1 MQSFNTA
8 TKVMLW
14 FLIVVGGLIGLG
26 TIFNPVGDLTF
37 FGLLPISDVLR
48 DGAVVFLPST
58 GGFIIGVVLAYIY
71 AAVKQSKEV
80 LYTALGIACV
90 FLIINVIGVLLGV
103 MGSLQEPVIQYL
115 LAREIFFLIYAVI
128 LFYVSRSE

>member
-1 MQSFNTA
+1 MQSFNTT

-14 FLIVVGGLIGLG
+14 ILIVLGGLIGLG
-26 TIFNPVGDLTF
+26 LTFDPIGDLTL
-37 FGLLPISDVLR
+37 FGLLPMSDALR
-48 DGAVVFLPST
+48 DGAVRFMPST
-58 GGFIIGVVLAYIY
+58 GAFVIGVVLASIY

-90 FLIINVIGVLLGV
+90 FLIISVTEMLLGV
-103 MGSLQEPVIQYL
+103 VGSLQEPVIQFL
-115 LAREIFFLIYAVI
+115 IAREIFFLVYTVI